1 MNDIRAVL
9 LNVERVTTE
18 RALGSQHGIANY
30 IAFQGAKLI
39 THISPLGSM
48 DLLSQLEVDMLK
60 STASSD
66 LYRLFRNCSL
76 AVLNSG
82 SQTDNSKELLSRY
95 EDFDINV
102 LRRERGVKL
111 ELVNPPE
118 DAFVDGNIIRALQA
132 NLFAV
137 LRDILFVNGQIASAG
152 RYQNLNLENSAHI
165 TNLVFSILRN
175 ARALHVGEEP
185 NMVVCWG
192 GHSINEIEYQYA
204 RKVGS
209 QLGLRELNIC
219 TGCGPGAM
227 EAPMKGAAVGHAQQ
241 RYKEGRFIGMTEPS
255 IIAAEPPNPLVNE
268 LIIMPDIEKRLE
280 AFVRIGHG
288 IIIFPGG
295 VGTAEEFL
303 YLLGIMMNPENS
315 EQVLPIILTGPEES
329 ADYFRVLDEFIVS
342 TLGRQAR
349 RYYSIIINDAAE
361 VARQMKKAMPQVK
374 ESRRHTGDAYSF
386 NWSLRIAPDLQL
398 PFEPAH
404 ENMADLN
411 LHPNQPAEELAAA
424 LRRAFSGIVAG
435 NVKEVGIQAIEQR
448 GPYKIHGDP
457 QMMKSMDTLL
467 QGFVAQQR
475 MKLPGSAYIPCYE
488 ICA

>member
-1 MNDIRAVL
+1 MRLANGWSTQAGKSLADAR
-9 LNVERVTTE
+9 R
-18 RALGSQHGIANY
+18 QMGIG
-30 IAFQGAKLI
+30 IKGATLI
-39 THISPLGSM
+39 THISPLGAM

-60 STASSD
+60 RTASSD

-82 SQTDNSKELLSRY
+82 SQTDSSKELLERY
-95 EDFDINV
+95 ESFDINV

-118 DAFVDGNIIRALQA
+118 DAFVDGRIIRSLQA

-137 LRDILFVNGQIASAG
+137 LRDILFVNAQISSAG
-152 RYQNLNLENSAHI
+152 RYQHLDKENSAHL

-175 ARALHVGEEP
+175 ARTLHLDEDP

-204 RKVGS
+204 RNVGS

-241 RYKEGRFIGMTEPS
+241 RYKSGRFIGMTEPS

-268 LIIMPDIEKRLE
+268 LVIMPDIEKRLE
-280 AFVRIGHG
+280 AFVRIAHG

-295 VGTAEEFL
+295 VGTAEELL
-303 YLLGIMMNPENS
+303 YLLGILMDPQNS
-315 EQVLPIILTGPEES
+315 DQVLPLILTGPKES
-329 ADYFRVLDEFIVS
+329 ADYFKVLDAFIRD
-342 TLGRQAR
+342 TLGDEAQKH
-349 RYYSIIINDAAE
+349 YSIIIDDATE
-361 VARQMKKAMPQVK
+361 VARQLKRAMPLVK
-374 ESRRHTGDAYSF
+374 ENRRNSGDAYSF
-386 NWSLRIAPDLQL
+386 NWSIRIAPDLQL
-398 PFEPAH
+398 PFEPNH
-404 ENMADLN
+404 ENMANLN
-411 LHPNQPAEELAAA
+411 LHLDQPPEQLAAA

-435 NVKEVGIQAIEQR
+435 NVKEGGILAIEQHGR
-448 GPYKIHGDP
+448 FKLHGDP
-457 QMMKSMDTLL
+457 QLMTKMDSLL
-467 QGFVAQQR
+467 QGFVAQHR

-488 ICA
+488 ICS

>member
-1 MNDIRAVL
+1 M
-9 LNVERVTTE
+9 
-18 RALGSQHGIANY
+18 
-30 IAFQGAKLI
+30 I

-48 DLLSQLEVDMLK
+48 DLLSQLEVDRLK
-60 STASSD
+60 SSASSD

-82 SQTDNSKELLSRY
+82 SQTDNSKELLSRF
-95 EDFDINV
+95 ENFDINV

-118 DAFVDGNIIRALQA
+118 EAFVDGQLIRSLQA

-137 LRDILFVNGQIASAG
+137 LRDILFVNGQITQTG
-152 RYQNLNLENSAHI
+152 QYQNLDLENSTHI
-165 TNLVFSILRN
+165 TNIVFSILRN

-192 GHSINEIEYQYA
+192 GHSINEKEYQYA
-204 RKVGS
+204 RRVGS

-241 RYKEGRFIGMTEPS
+241 RYKDGRFIGMTEPS

-303 YLLGIMMNPENS
+303 YLLGIMMDPANS

-361 VARQMKKAMPQVK
+361 VAREMKKSMPLVK
-374 ESRRHTGDAYSF
+374 EHRRHTGDAYSF
-386 NWSLRIAPDLQL
+386 NWSLRIAPDLQI
-398 PFEPAH
+398 PFEPTH
-404 ENMADLN
+404 ENMAN
-411 LHPNQPAEELAAA
+411 LHLHPDQPNEQLAAA
-424 LRRAFSGIVAG
+424 LRKAFSGIVAG
-435 NVKEVGIQAIEQR
+435 NVKEGGIQAIEQF
-448 GPYKIHGDP
+448 GPYKLDGNAEI
-457 QMMKSMDTLL
+457 MKNMDRLL

-475 MKLPGSAYIPCYE
+475 MKLPGSTYIPCYE
-488 ICA
+488 ILT

>member
-1 MNDIRAVL
+1 
-9 LNVERVTTE
+9 
-18 RALGSQHGIANY
+18 
-30 IAFQGAKLI
+30 LI

-60 STASSD
+60 RTASSN

-82 SQTDNSKELLSRY
+82 AQTDSSKELLARFQ
-95 EDFDINV
+95 DFDINV

-111 ELVNPPE
+111 ELVNPPDE
-118 DAFVDGNIIRALQA
+118 AFVDGRLIRSIQA

-137 LRDILFVNGQIASAG
+137 LRDILFVNGQIVSAG
-152 RYQNLNLENSAHI
+152 HHQNLNLNNSVHI
-165 TNLVFSILRN
+165 TNLIFSIMRN
-175 ARALHVGEEP
+175 ARGLHVGEAP
-185 NMVVCWG
+185 NMIVCWG
-192 GHSINEIEYQYA
+192 GHSISETEYLYA

-241 RYKEGRFIGMTEPS
+241 QYKEGRFIGMTEPS

-295 VGTAEEFL
+295 VGTAEELL
-303 YLLGIMMNPENS
+303 YLLGIMMDPANK
-315 EQVLPIILTGPEES
+315 EQVLPLILTGPSIS
-329 ADYFRVLDEFIVS
+329 ADYFRVLDEFVVS
-342 TLGRQAR
+342 TLGEQAR
-349 RYYSIIINDAAE
+349 SHYRIIIDDAAE
-361 VARQMKKAMPQVK
+361 VARQMKKAMPRVK
-374 ESRRHTGDAYSF
+374 ENRRNTGDAYSF
-386 NWSLRIAPDLQL
+386 NWSLKVAQDLQH
-398 PFEPAH
+398 PFDPTH
-404 ENMADLN
+404 ENMANLN
-411 LHPNQPAEELAAA
+411 LHRDQPAEKLAAA

-435 NVKEVGIQAIEQR
+435 NVKESGIQAIEQH
-448 GPYKIHGDP
+448 GPFKLRGDP
-457 QMMKSMDTLL
+457 AIMKRMDLLL
-467 QGFVAQQR
+467 QGFVAQHR

-488 ICA
+488 ICI

>member
-1 MNDIRAVL
+1 M
-9 LNVERVTTE
+9 
-18 RALGSQHGIANY
+18 
-30 IAFQGAKLI
+30 I

-361 VARQMKKAMPQVK
+361 VARQMKKAMPLVK

-398 PFEPAH
+398 PFEPTH
-404 ENMADLN
+404 ENMANLN